1 MGNTQQCMYCKET
14 EQEINPILE
23 IHSRGKY
30 RGKFICFK
38 CIKIKIDLIKQKLN
52 DNPDEI

>member
-38 CIKIKIDLIKQKLN
+38 CIKIKIDLIKQKSN
-52 DNPDEI
+52 EIVYF